1 MATPWLRVGQDGGR
15 VELFVHLDV
24 DVKQTNCSVM
34 KWVKWEITSNR
45 RSQTSTT
52 KCSHSH
58 LSSLVFF
65 LRLPCCCSSSEVL
78 SKEWLQSMSNKTFVQ
93 FDFFFYTVTNVFFST
108 TSLKEQENK
117 ATSAAGYNSLSSTHE
132 FLQACSLCFPCQG
145 KAVGRGNMLKQ

>member
-1 MATPWLRVGQDGGR
+1 MTVATPWLRVGQDGGR

-52 KCSHSH
+52 KWSHSH

-93 FDFFFYTVTNVFFST
+93 FDFFFLHSNQCFFLPRHWRSRKTKRHQQQVITLCPPPMSFFRPAPSVFPV
-108 TSLKEQENK
+108 KVRQ
-117 ATSAAGYNSLSSTHE
+117 
-132 FLQACSLCFPCQG
+132 
-145 KAVGRGNMLKQ
+145 